1 MKTLLLA
8 ATVMVLS
15 TGAQARSILVFK
27 TTSNCISAVK
37 ESDAKV
43 TIQEAQDGQTQLV
56 LKLSVQEDIVK
67 VQTKKILPPP
77 MSAGTPLK
85 YKGSDKGANVE
96 LVMGTRPVKVGS
108 VTGRSATLTIDG
120 RYEKLALVCSSV
132 K

>member
-1 MKTLLLA
+1 MKTLLLTA
-8 ATVMVLS
+8 AVMVLS
-15 TGAQARSILVFK
+15 TGVEARSILVFK
-27 TTSNCISAVK
+27 TTHNCISAIK

-56 LKLSVQEDIVK
+56 LKLSEQEEIVK

-85 YKGSDKGANVE
+85 YKGDKTE
-96 LVMGTRPVKVGS
+96 LAIGTRPVKVGNI
-108 VTGRSATLTIDG
+108 TGRTASLTIEG
-120 RYEKLALVCSSV
+120 RYDKLALVCSSV